1 MKRTANLLGFLIVV
15 AIFLFVLYTQYVEHY
30 QPCPLCL
37 LQRAFLLLLGVGFL
51 AAALVRGGR
60 WTSRFWA
67 LILFVFAALG
77 LTVALRQIWLQ
88 YFAPPQLASCG
99 AHLDWMLRHLPFTET
114 LELVFRGSGNCAAI
128 NWTFEGLSMPVW
140 SAIAFV
146 LLGAWGAW
154 VNLRAARH

>member
-114 LELVFRGSGNCAAI
+114 LELGLRGSGIHEAD
-128 NWTFEGLSMPVW
+128 ERVGVDELEE
-140 SAIAFV
+140 
-146 LLGAWGAW
+146 
-154 VNLRAARH
+154 LRALYGAVIERFFTAAGTG